1 MREHPALRAV
11 LTGLLAGLLAYAF
24 GYPYWTDYQ
33 LWGLIVAAE
42 CALTA
47 GAGMI
52 LRTSSTSA
60 SSGDLITLAGFAWA
74 LNWSSAWD
82 AGWFPVASDFAQAS
96 FFLLLSV
103 GVLLYPTGRLQTRA
117 ERVWVAAAVVVLI
130 GGELIYTLL
139 TRPEWIGYDSD
150 VVWPTF
156 FADRPAFDVAQQVI
170 AVGYI
175 VLAAGYAVVL
185 ILRARRTTRGPQRV
199 IIPALLGVAAMGVVA
214 AIVELGAAMTDT
226 QVAVVAGL
234 VQGTASLVIPVALL
248 GVGVYRQWLV
258 AQVAHKLVR
267 LARPASVAQV
277 RAALRIV
284 LDDPT
289 LDLLLWAP
297 GPQRWVD
304 AEGRVRVPSLTGAPP
319 QPSDDDRWLVPVM
332 SAAGRPLAV
341 VDAHPTQRL
350 HEPLVRAAIVAG
362 TPALETAQLQ
372 AVVQAQLEQTRV
384 AQAATLVAEA
394 KARRQ
399 MERDLHDGV
408 QTGLSALAMQ
418 LAAAHALS
426 GDDTLRACR
435 DLLDG
440 VLGDLRMFVRGINPA
455 VLEADGLGGALRAVA
470 ERFPGLVDVEAD
482 DVRYRPQV
490 EQALFFTLN
499 EAVANAVRHAGASR
513 ILVRVDAEPDW
524 LTGSVSDDGS
534 GTAQWSPTGGLAG
547 IRDRIELVGGTV
559 ELDSAPRSGT
569 RVCVRVPMQMAA
581 AE

>member
-1 MREHPALRAV
+1 MRGHPALKAV

-24 GYPYWTDYQ
+24 GHPYWTGHQ
-33 LWGLIVAAE
+33 FSGVLVALE
-42 CALTA
+42 CAVTA
-47 GAGMI
+47 GAGMV
-52 LRTSSTSA
+52 LRTSSASA

-74 LNWSSAWD
+74 LNWSSGWD
-82 AGWFPVASDFAQAS
+82 AGWFPLIADFAQAS

-103 GVLLYPTGRLQTRA
+103 GVLLYPTGQLQTRA
-117 ERVWVAAAVVVLI
+117 ERLWVPAAVVVLG
-130 GGELIYTLL
+130 GGELVFTLL
-139 TRPEWIGYDSD
+139 SRPEWIGYRPD

-156 FADRPAFDVAQQVI
+156 LADRAAFDVAKNVI
-170 AVGYI
+170 AVAYV
-175 VLAAGYAVVL
+175 VLAAGFAGVL

-199 IIPALLGVAAMGVVA
+199 IIPALVGVAAMGVVA
-214 AIVELGAAMTDT
+214 ALVELDAAVNDT
-226 QVAVVAGL
+226 QTAVLAGIL
-234 VQGTASLVIPVALL
+234 QGTATLIIPFALL

-258 AQVAHKLVR
+258 AQVAHRLVR
-267 LARPASVAQV
+267 LTRPASVAQV
-277 RAALRIV
+277 RAALRTV
-284 LDDPT
+284 LEDPT

-319 QPSDDDRWLVPVM
+319 RPSGDDRWLVPVT
-332 SAAGRPLAV
+332 SASGRPLAV

-350 HEPLVRAAIVAG
+350 HEPLVRAAIIAG

-394 KARRQ
+394 RARRQ

-418 LAAAHALS
+418 LAAAQAIS
-426 GDDTLRACR
+426 GDDALQTCR
-435 DLLDG
+435 DLLDT

-455 VLEADGLGGALRAVA
+455 VLESDGLGGALRAVA

-499 EAVANAVRHAGASR
+499 EALANAVRHAGASR
-513 ILVRVDAEPDW
+513 IVVRVGAESAW

-547 IRDRIELVGGTV
+547 IRDRIELVGGLV
-559 ELDSAPRSGT
+559 ELDSTPRSGT
-569 RVCVRVPMQMAA
+569 RVCVRVPLEMAA
-581 AE
+581 AQ